1 MGSCC
6 WYYTYQIFTVIFG
19 SILVAIMHLNIM
31 RVGFSVLT
39 YNPKFIREMPEIYV
53 MLLRSVN
60 YVQWIDVK
68 EIVYLRSVVLGV
80 PEDVR

>member
-1 MGSCC
+1 
-6 WYYTYQIFTVIFG
+6 
-19 SILVAIMHLNIM
+19 M